1 MPSLTNNAKLPHHTT
16 QHYTILPK
24 YITTPL
30 MQNRTTQY
38 ITLAAGEMRE
48 LVFIN
53 EPNMDWHIM
62 QEANS
67 SLRVHILFLSENDD
81 AAQWRSRLFIEQ
93 NATGCRTEI
102 YAMGLLRNAQQAH
115 LLTRVYHNVGGG
127 YSSQVLKF
135 VLDDQT
141 KGSFRGELKIQPDAQ
156 QTEAYQTNR
165 NILLSRQADMLTE
178 PQLEIY
184 ADDVKASHGATTG
197 QLDESALFYMQQRG
211 IGRDVATKLLL
222 EAFFDEVISTLS
234 NVQQQEQIR
243 ETIHQIL

>member
-1 MPSLTNNAKLPHHTT
+1 MSQSNI
-16 QHYTILPK
+16 QH
-24 YITTPL
+24 
-30 MQNRTTQY
+30 
-38 ITLAAGEMRE
+38 ITLPPGEKRE

-53 EPNMDWHIM
+53 DANIDWHVV
-62 QEANS
+62 QEAGS
-67 SLRVHILFLSENDD
+67 ALRVHVLYLSKDEKDV
-81 AAQWRSRLFIEQ
+81 QWHSSLTVEQ
-93 NATGCRTEI
+93 NGEGCRTEI
-102 YAMGLLRNAQQAH
+102 FGMGLLHDSQQARVR
-115 LLTRVYHNVGGG
+115 TRVYHNVGGG